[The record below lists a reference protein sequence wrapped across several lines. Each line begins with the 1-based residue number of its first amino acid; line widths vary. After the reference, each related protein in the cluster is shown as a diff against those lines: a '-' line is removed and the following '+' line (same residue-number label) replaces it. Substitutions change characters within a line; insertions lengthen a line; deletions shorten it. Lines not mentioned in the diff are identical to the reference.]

1 MLKPVIL
8 LSPGGGE
15 GGGRNLGDHMVFRAG
30 TEGDQSSPTEY
41 KGETGRSLEY
51 NRDLWKIR

>member
-8 LSPGGGE
+8 LSPGGGR

-41 KGETGRSLEY
+41 KGETGG
-51 NRDLWKIR
+51 DH

>member
-8 LSPGGGE
+8 SSPGEGGGE
-15 GGGRNLGDHMVFRAG
+15 GGRNLGDHMVFRAG

-41 KGETGRSLEY
+41 KGETGE
-51 NRDLWKIR
+51 DH

>member
-15 GGGRNLGDHMVFRAG
+15 RGGRNLGDHMVFRAG
-30 TEGDQSSPTEY
+30 TEGDQTSPTEY
-41 KGETGRSLEY
+41 KGETEG
-51 NRDLWKIR
+51 NH